1 MPGFVLLR
9 LRAHRLLLGA
19 ALLSVVLTTCAVAT
33 LAAFSAA
40 VGDAGL
46 RRALQGPSAA
56 RTLIDVTSEV
66 TDQDT
71 GGLDPRVRKTLAGA
85 YDGLPARVS
94 SSTRSGAY
102 GLPTQ
107 LRPAGAPRSDNPDL
121 TLLATFDRSRVTM
134 VEGTFPDAPEAE
146 GPVPVAL
153 PDTAA
158 KALGVTPGDVITLAD
173 RRGGPPLRVRL
184 TGLYQPVDPS
194 ALYWRLD
201 PLAGRG
207 VRTLS
212 FTTYGPMLTD
222 PRAFASGVVPAAE
235 VQWTAGADFSAV
247 TTARLDRVGQDVRRT
262 VGQLDDTVLKGETT
276 ASSEL
281 PALAADLNRNL
292 LVSRS
297 TLLISA
303 LQLIVL
309 AGLAL
314 MLVAGLL
321 ASERSEETAQLR
333 ARGGSCSRVA
343 GLASAEALLL
353 ALPAALLAPLL
364 TGPLVRLLA
373 GHGALARADV
383 RLEVPTAT
391 AWWAGVL
398 AALAC
403 AVAVASP
410 ALRRTGTYAVERQAR
425 TRKGALP
432 GAVQAG
438 TDLALLLVA
447 GLGYWQLSRRDGGTG
462 ALSTDTTG
470 KLGLDPVL
478 IVAPAICLLAGA
490 VLALR
495 LLPLA
500 ARLGERLAAGSRGLP
515 TALAGWQLARR
526 SGRGAGPAL
535 LLVLAVSISMFAI
548 GENASWERSQR
559 DQADF
564 MTGADVRVAGTSTQP
579 FGQGGVYDHV
589 SGIAAVTPANRST
602 VPLPRGREATVL
614 AMDTATASRVTGLR
628 DDLTDR
634 PFPDLLRSLRPTEDA
649 ASRDAGFTLPDD
661 GARLR
666 LTVRLQARDARG
678 RARASEIGDRLSATF
693 TDRYGVPYTIALGE
707 VPADG
712 RPHVL
717 EADFATEAGRAP
729 GAGPA
734 GPLRL
739 TGIKAG
745 FSVPRSSEHHRL
757 SVTALQA
764 VAADGATH
772 AVPVPARSAWQA
784 HALMGNRDFTEDPD
798 RGFVSTRAG
807 SPRSGGGT
815 PLTVEYDTGQMLLE
829 GYMPSGFDQATVIV
843 TSGPKAPAALTGVAT
858 DSFLRAVGAKV
869 GDPVRIQLA
878 GATVPVRVTAAVRAL
893 PTAAPKDKDT
903 DGGALLLDLRSVN
916 TLLNGTD
923 QGSLAPGE
931 WWLAAEPGA
940 TARVAAALRA
950 RGDITSLLVR
960 DEQRTELQRD
970 PLGAGPVSA
979 LPAAVVTAAVLAAV
993 GYVVAAA
1000 GALRERSQE
1009 FAMLRALGT
1018 PRRWLARVIAAEQGL
1033 LVLVAVGVGA
1043 VLGGLL
1049 TRQVVPLIVL
1059 TARAQSP
1066 VPEVRV
1072 ELPSGPLAVLLIAVT
1087 VLPLLGVMLTAWR
1100 SADPAQAL
1108 RRQGG
1113 E

>member
-1 MPGFVLLR
+1 MVPGFVLLR
-9 LRAHRLLLGA
+9 LRAHRLLLAA
-19 ALLSVVLTTCAVAT
+19 ALLSVVLTTCAVAA
-33 LAAFSAA
+33 LAAFSGA

-56 RTLIDVTSEV
+56 RTQIDVTSEV

-71 GGLDPRVRKTLAGA
+71 GRLESTVRRALTGA
-85 YDGLPARVS
+85 YDGLPVRVS

-102 GLPTQ
+102 GLPRD
-107 LRPAGAPRSDNPDL
+107 LRPAGASPSDNPDL
-121 TLLATFDRSRVTM
+121 TLLATFDRARVTM
-134 VEGTFPDAPEAE
+134 VEGAFPAAPKAA

-153 PDTAA
+153 PESAA
-158 KALGVTPGDVITLAD
+158 EALGVTPGDVITLAD
-173 RRGGPPLRVRL
+173 RRGGPSVRVRL
-184 TGLYQPVDPS
+184 TGLYRPADPA

-201 PLAGRG
+201 PLEGRG

-212 FTTYGPMLTD
+212 FTTYGPMLVD
-222 PRAFASGVVPAAE
+222 PRAFAAGAVPAAE
-235 VQWTAGADFSAV
+235 VQWTAGADFSAM

-262 VGQLDDTVLKGETT
+262 VGQLDGTVLNGETT
-276 ASSEL
+276 ASSQL
-281 PALAADLNRNL
+281 PALADDLSRNL

-303 LQLIVL
+303 LQLAVL

-321 ASERSEETAQLR
+321 ATERSEETAQLR
-333 ARGGSCSRVA
+333 ARGGSRSRIA
-343 GLASAEALLL
+343 GLAATEAVLL
-353 ALPAALLAPLL
+353 ALPAAVLAPLL

-383 RLEVPTAT
+383 HLDVPTTT

-410 ALRRTGTYAVERQAR
+410 ALRRTGTYAGEREAR
-425 TRKGALP
+425 SRKGALP

-462 ALSTDTTG
+462 ALTTDTAG
-470 KLGLDPVL
+470 ALSLDPVL

-515 TALAGWQLARR
+515 TALAGWQLSRR
-526 SGRGAGPAL
+526 TGRGAVPAL

-564 MTGADVRVAGTSTQP
+564 TVGADVRVAATSTLP

-589 SGIAAVTPANRST
+589 PGIAAVTPANRST

-614 AMDTATASRVTGLR
+614 SLDTTAASRVTGLR

-634 PFPDLLRSLRPTEDA
+634 PFQDLLRSLRPQDI
-649 ASRDAGFTLPDD
+649 ASRDAGFTLPE
-661 GARLR
+661 GTARLL
-666 LTVRLQARDARG
+666 LTVRLQASDFGG
-678 RARASEIGDRLSATF
+678 RPTASNVTTRLSATF
-693 TDRYGVPYTIALGE
+693 TDRFGVPYTMALGK

-712 RPHVL
+712 GRHVVV
-717 EADFATEAGRAP
+717 ADFAAEAGRAP

-739 TGIKAG
+739 TTLKADY
-745 FSVPRSSEHHRL
+745 VLPQDTEHHRL
-757 SVTALQA
+757 SLVGLRA
-764 VAADGATH
+764 VSGDGSAH
-772 AVPVPARSAWQA
+772 AVPVPGDSSWQA
-784 HALMGNRDFTEDPD
+784 RATMGNPDFTEDAIHLAAEAD
-798 RGFVSTRAG
+798 A
-807 SPRSGGGT
+807 PRSDRRT
-815 PLTVEYDTGQMLLE
+815 PLTVEYDTGQMPPGSYWPG
-829 GYMPSGFDQATVIV
+829 GYDEASVIA
-843 TSGPKAPAALTGVAT
+843 TSGPKAPATLTGVAT
-858 DSFLRAVGAKV
+858 DSFLRAVDAKV

-878 GATVPVRVTAAVRAL
+878 GVTVPVRVTAAVRAL
-893 PTAAPKDKDT
+893 PTATARTSDT

-916 TLLNGTD
+916 TLLNAGR
-923 QGSLAPGE
+923 GSLVPGE

-940 TARVAAALRA
+940 TARVASALRA

-970 PLGAGPVSA
+970 PLGAGPLSA

-993 GYVVAAA
+993 GYIVAAA

-1049 TRQVVPLIVL
+1049 TRLVVPLIIL
-1059 TARAQSP
+1059 TAHAENP

-1072 ELPSGPLAVLLIAVT
+1072 ELPSGPLVLLLITVT

>member
-1 MPGFVLLR
+1 MVPGFVLLR
-9 LRAHRLLLGA
+9 LRAHRLLLAA

-33 LAAFSAA
+33 LAAFSGA

-71 GGLDPRVRKTLAGA
+71 GRLDSTVRKTLAGA
-85 YDGLPARVS
+85 YDGLPVRVS
-94 SSTRSGAY
+94 SSTRSGTY
-102 GLPTQ
+102 GLPRN

-134 VEGTFPDAPEAE
+134 VEGAFPEAPQE
-146 GPVPVAL
+146 KGGPVPVAL

-158 KALGVTPGDVITLAD
+158 EALGVRPGDVITLAD
-173 RRGGPPLRVRL
+173 RRSGPSVRVRL
-184 TGLYQPVDPS
+184 TGLYRPTDP
-194 ALYWRLD
+194 AATYWRLD

-212 FTTYGPMLTD
+212 FTTYGPMLVD
-222 PRAFASGVVPAAE
+222 PKAFAAGAVPAAE
-235 VQWTAGADFSAV
+235 VQWTAGAGFSAV
-247 TTARLDRVGQDVRRT
+247 TTTRLDHVGQDVRRT
-262 VGQLDDTVLKGETT
+262 VGKLDGTVLNGETT

-281 PALAADLNRNL
+281 PALADDLSRNL

-303 LQLIVL
+303 LQLAVL

-321 ASERSEETAQLR
+321 ATERSEETAQLR
-333 ARGGSCSRVA
+333 ARGGSRSRIA
-343 GLASAEALLL
+343 GLAATEALLL
-353 ALPAALLAPLL
+353 ALPAAVLAPLL
-364 TGPLVRLLA
+364 AGPLVRLLA

-383 RLEVPTAT
+383 HLDVPAAT

-403 AVAVASP
+403 AAAVASP
-410 ALRRTGTYAVERQAR
+410 ALRRTGTYAGEQEAR
-425 TRKGALP
+425 SRRGALP

-462 ALSTDTTG
+462 ALTTDTTG
-470 KLGLDPVL
+470 KLSLDPVL

-500 ARLGERLAAGSRGLP
+500 ARLGERLATGSRGLP

-526 SGRGAGPAL
+526 TGRGAVPAL

-564 MTGADVRVAGTSTQP
+564 TVGADVRVAATSTLP

-589 SGIAAVTPANRST
+589 PGIAAVTPANRST

-614 AMDTATASRVTGLR
+614 AMDTQAASRVTDLR
-628 DDLTDR
+628 DDLADR
-634 PFPDLLRSLRPTEDA
+634 PFQDLLRSLSPRDT
-649 ASRDAGFTLPDD
+649 ASRDAGFTLPK
-661 GARLR
+661 GTARLL
-666 LTVRLQARDARG
+666 LTVRLQA
-678 RARASEIGDRLSATF
+678 SEADGGPIDSDVTTRLSATF
-693 TDRYGVPYTIALGE
+693 TDRFGVPYTFTLGK

-712 RPHVL
+712 GRHVVV
-717 EADFATEAGRAP
+717 ADFAAEAGRAP

-739 TGIKAG
+739 TGLKADYAL
-745 FSVPRSSEHHRL
+745 PPDTEHHRL
-757 SVTALQA
+757 SLVRLQA
-764 VAADGATH
+764 ESADGSAH
-772 AVPVPARSAWQA
+772 AVPVPGNSSWQA
-784 HALMGNRDFTEDPD
+784 RATMGNPDFVEDGTHLTAKAD
-798 RGFVSTRAG
+798 A
-807 SPRSGGGT
+807 PRSDGRT
-815 PLTVEYDTGQMLLE
+815 PLTLDYDTGQTPL
-829 GYMPSGFDQATVIV
+829 GNYWPSGYGEASVSA
-843 TSGPKAPAALTGVAT
+843 TSGPKAPAVLAGVAT
-858 DSFLRAVGAKV
+858 DSFLRTVDAKV
-869 GDPVRIQLA
+869 GDSVRIQLA
-878 GATVPVRVTAAVRAL
+878 GVSVPVRVTAAVRAL
-893 PTAAPKDKDT
+893 PTASAAGSDT

-916 TLLNGTD
+916 TLLNGTGR
-923 QGSLAPGE
+923 GSLVPAE

-970 PLGAGPVSA
+970 PLGAGPLSA
-979 LPAAVVTAAVLAAV
+979 LPAAVVTAAVLAMV

-1033 LVLVAVGVGA
+1033 LILVAVGVGA

-1049 TRQVVPLIVL
+1049 TRLVVPLIIL
-1059 TARAQSP
+1059 TSHAENP
-1066 VPEVRV
+1066 IPGVRV
-1072 ELPSGPLAVLLIAVT
+1072 ELPSGPLVLLLITVT
-1087 VLPLLGVMLTAWR
+1087 ALPLLGVTLTAWR

>member
-1 MPGFVLLR
+1 MVPGFVLLR
-9 LRAHRLLLGA
+9 LRAHRLLLAA
-19 ALLSVVLTTCAVAT
+19 ALLSVVLTTCAVAA
-33 LAAFSAA
+33 LAAFSGA

-56 RTLIDVTSEV
+56 RSLIDVTSEV
-66 TDQDT
+66 AEQDA
-71 GGLDPRVRKTLAGA
+71 GRLDSTVRKTLAGA
-85 YDGLPARVS
+85 YDGLPVRVW

-102 GLPTQ
+102 GLPRS
-107 LRPAGAPRSDNPDL
+107 LRPADAPRSDNPDL

-134 VEGTFPDAPEAE
+134 VGGTFPGAPKAA

-158 KALGVTPGDVITLAD
+158 QALGVTPGDVITLAD
-173 RRGGPPLRVRL
+173 RRNGPSLRVRL
-184 TGLYQPVDPS
+184 TGLYRPADPA

-201 PLAGRG
+201 PLEGRG

-212 FTTYGPMLTD
+212 FTTYGPMLVD
-222 PRAFASGVVPAAE
+222 PRAFTADAVPAAE
-235 VQWTAGADFSAV
+235 VQWTAGADFSAM

-262 VGQLDDTVLKGETT
+262 VGRLDGTVLNGDTT
-276 ASSEL
+276 ADSEL
-281 PALAADLNRNL
+281 PALADDLSRNL

-303 LQLIVL
+303 LQLAVL

-321 ASERSEETAQLR
+321 ATERSEETAQLR
-333 ARGGSCSRVA
+333 ARGGSRSRVA
-343 GLASAEALLL
+343 GLAATEALLL
-353 ALPAALLAPLL
+353 ALPAAVLAPPLA
-364 TGPLVRLLA
+364 GPLVRLLA

-383 RLEVPTAT
+383 HLDVPTAT
-391 AWWAGVL
+391 AWWAGLL

-410 ALRRTGTYAVERQAR
+410 ALRRTGTYAGEREAR
-425 TRKGALP
+425 SRKGALP
-432 GAVQAG
+432 GAVQSG

-462 ALSTDTTG
+462 ALSTDTAG
-470 KLGLDPVL
+470 KLSLDPVL

-495 LLPLA
+495 LLPAA
-500 ARLGERLAAGSRGLP
+500 ARLGERLASGSRGLP

-526 SGRGAGPAL
+526 TGRGAVPAL

-564 MTGADVRVAGTSTQP
+564 TVGADVRVAATSTLP
-579 FGQGGVYDHV
+579 FGQGGVYDHIP
-589 SGIAAVTPANRST
+589 GIAAVTPANRST

-614 AMDTATASRVTGLR
+614 SLDAATAAKVTDLR
-628 DDLTDR
+628 DDLSDR
-634 PFPDLLRSLRPTEDA
+634 PFRDLLRSLSPQDA
-649 ASRDAGFTLPDD
+649 ASREAGFTLPKST
-661 GARLR
+661 ARLL
-666 LTVRLQARDARG
+666 LTVRLQALDFRG
-678 RARASEIGDRLSATF
+678 RPTVSGVTTRLSATF
-693 TDRYGVPYTIALGE
+693 TDRFGVPYTIALGK

-712 RPHVL
+712 GRHVVV
-717 EADFATEAGRAP
+717 ADIAAEAGRAA

-739 TGIKAG
+739 TGLKAEYA
-745 FSVPRSSEHHRL
+745 VPQGTEHHRL
-757 SVTALQA
+757 SLVRLQA
-764 VAADGATH
+764 ESDDGSAQ
-772 AVPVPARSAWQA
+772 AVPVPGDSSWQA
-784 HALMGNRDFTEDPD
+784 RATMGNPDFAEDANHRVATAD
-798 RGFVSTRAG
+798 T
-807 SPRSGGGT
+807 PRSDART
-815 PLTVEYDTGQMLLE
+815 PLTIEYDTGQMLPG
-829 GYMPSGFDQATVIV
+829 GYFAAGFDEASVTV

-858 DSFLRAVGAKV
+858 DSFLRAVGAEV
-869 GDPVRIQLA
+869 GDSVQIQLA
-878 GATVPVRVTAAVRAL
+878 GVTVPVRVTAAVRAL
-893 PTAAPKDKDT
+893 PTATATTSDT

-916 TLLNGTD
+916 TLLNSTGR
-923 QGSLAPGE
+923 GSLVPGE

-940 TARVAAALRA
+940 TAHVASALRA

-970 PLGAGPVSA
+970 PLGAGPLSA
-979 LPAAVVTAAVLAAV
+979 LPAAVATAAVLAAV

-1049 TRQVVPLIVL
+1049 TRLVVPLIIL
-1059 TARAQSP
+1059 TAHAENP
-1066 VPEVRV
+1066 VPGVRV
-1072 ELPSGPLAVLLIAVT
+1072 ELPSGPLALLLITVT
-1087 VLPLLGVMLTAWR
+1087 ALPLLGVMLTASR